1 MRSIETNGVTL
12 AVDDQG
18 AGDAVVLLH
27 GFPELAYSWRYQI
40 PALVDAGYRAV
51 SFDQRGYGASSKPPN
66 VTDYSLEILIEDVIG
81 LLDRLGIDEA
91 TLIGHDW
98 GSIVGWTA
106 AIVHP
111 DRISRV
117 VSLNVPYR
125 GACIGFP
132 TTDVIR
138 EKLADRFGYVLMF
151 QDEGVVEAMFAADP
165 DAWLRGIFSMVAG
178 NKDFLT
184 DGEFNVFAD
193 AFRAGG
199 VTGPVNWYRNIDAN
213 AEKFASYLD
222 APISQ
227 PTLMLAADAD
237 PVLPVSLID
246 GMDRWVPDLTT
257 LVIEGSGH
265 WTQQEQPGAVSEAI
279 IEWLDHTS

>member
-1 MRSIETNGVTL
+1 MRSIEANGVTL

-18 AGDAVVLLH
+18 TGDPVVLLH
-27 GFPELAYSWRYQI
+27 GFPELAYSWRHQI
-40 PALVDAGYRAV
+40 TPLVDAGYRAI

-66 VTDYSLEILIEDVIG
+66 VTDYSLEILIGDVIG

-91 TLIGHDW
+91 TVVGHDW
-98 GSIVGWTA
+98 GSIVGWTT

-111 DRISRV
+111 ERISRV

-132 TTDVIR
+132 TTDFIKR
-138 EKLADRFGYVLMF
+138 KLADRFGYVLMF

-165 DAWLRGIFSMVAG
+165 DEWLRRMFTIVAG

-184 DGEFNVFAD
+184 EEEFNVFAD
-193 AFRAGG
+193 AIRAGG

-213 AEKFASYLD
+213 AETFAAYID
-222 APISQ
+222 APVHQ

-237 PVLPVSLID
+237 PVLPLSLIG
-246 GMDRWVPDLTT
+246 GMDRWVSDLTT
-257 LVIEGSGH
+257 LVIEDSGH
-265 WTQQEQPGAVSEAI
+265 WTQQEQPLAVSEAI
-279 IEWLDHTS
+279 IDWLDDTS